1 MDLNSINMQVYFHV
15 LFLLVTLAV
24 QAGMIELINSDYGDF
39 VNLSSKLVGRS
50 MRVYKYLLLTSLAV
64 FLMGT
69 K

>member
-50 MRVYKYLLLTSLAV
+50 MRVYKYLLLASFSSV
-64 FLMGT
+64 FNGH
-69 K
+69 